1 MRELGAGLL
10 DLQGVA
16 EAVQHDVGTRMGEG
30 FGDAQPDGGP
40 GDSLAVNHVGSP
52 DLGWSR
58 LAYRPSEEKIP
69 RVADSIAVS
78 AENYI
83 RQIHGEVRR
92 GWAVQHCRRTSKYD
106 ESGASLAR

>member
-58 LAYRPSEEKIP
+58 LAYRPSEEKI
-69 RVADSIAVS
+69 

-106 ESGASLAR
+106 ESDASLAR